1 MGKLLRA
8 ILSVSPA
15 ILLASAA
22 NASDAWELV
31 TVTRGATWEVNQARG
46 ALKQTGSV
54 LEGVLNDAKD
64 GQADYKLRIE
74 LSGEHAKAKFW
85 FVSEN
90 DDGTTLTG
98 TYTKAPGATPTHCPE
113 QIQLVND
120 HQYIG
125 LARDTCEGHAAAPK

>member
-1 MGKLLRA
+1 MGKLIRA
-8 ILSVSPA
+8 VMSVSA
-15 ILLASAA
+15 VVLLSGSASA
-22 NASDAWELV
+22 SDEWELV
-31 TVTRGATWEVNQARG
+31 TVTRGATWEVNQAKG
-46 ALKQTGSV
+46 ALKQTGGV
-54 LEGVLNDAKD
+54 LEGVLNDATD

-74 LSGEHAKAKFW
+74 LSGDHAKAKFW

-90 DDGTTLTG
+90 DEGTTLTG

-125 LARDTCEGHAAAPK
+125 LARDTCEAHAAAPK